1 MAPNK
6 DFESLS
12 VSQLKEK
19 LEKIWQ
25 KHEKLCRTE
34 MAPLLYHLRLKL
46 KAQGKTGAGFGVWVE
61 DTLDISRRTADRW
74 ADEWAIRQ
82 GLKKPSKKSRTFRQV
97 TKSGNGETGDDK
109 VVVTFQMTLTNEENK
124 VWLAAL
130 RALGSAAAQRV
141 IFEAVLNAGGPPKKP
156 VASATEADRKRLK
169 FLDDQPD
176 TVLGAMERAK
186 MQGAGQ

>member
-1 MAPNK
+1 MK
-6 DFESLS
+6 IEDLS
-12 VSQLKEK
+12 VTELKNK
-19 LEKIWQ
+19 LERIWQ

-74 ADEWAIRQ
+74 ADEWAISQ

-97 TKSGNGETGDDK
+97 TKSEDGHTADGK
-109 VVVTFQMTLTNEENK
+109 VVVTFQMTLTREENK
-124 VWLAAL
+124 AWLAAL
-130 RALGSAAAQRV
+130 RVLGSGAQKV
-141 IFEAVLNAGGPPKKP
+141 IFEAVLNAGGPAKKP

-169 FLDDQPD
+169 FLEEQSD
-176 TVLGAMERAK
+176 TLLGAMEQAK
-186 MQGAGQ
+186 AKGAGQ